1 MQQPPEQ
8 LVSGLQTSRSDAVA
22 SQTSRSEHRESRIGL
37 LMCRARSE
45 SPKQTSRKVSLS
57 AKLRSSVSMPE
68 ITRREYNRMVGLTLL
83 ETLEDLKPKRWMD
96 LEMFDAL
103 LSDLQIEPSNS

>member
-1 MQQPPEQ
+1 
-8 LVSGLQTSRSDAVA
+8 
-22 SQTSRSEHRESRIGL
+22 
-37 LMCRARSE
+37 
-45 SPKQTSRKVSLS
+45 
-57 AKLRSSVSMPE
+57 
-68 ITRREYNRMVGLTLL
+68 MVGLTLL